1 MDLSAIGQLISN
13 YGFPIVA
20 CCYMAYTNHQQTI
33 RHQTEMSAVTEALH
47 KLETSITL
55 LNQRIGG
62 GEDEL

>member
-1 MDLSAIGQLISN
+1 MDMNVIGQLISN

-20 CCYMAYTNHQQTI
+20 CCYMAYANHQQSI

-55 LNQRIGG
+55 LNNNIGG
-62 GEDEL
+62 KHDSK